1 MATYSKRGP
10 YQWQTK
16 IRRKGYPVQTKTFN
30 TRAEAEA
37 WASTVES
44 EMTRGM
50 FVSRKEAES
59 TTLTEAL
66 DRYEQEISSRK
77 KSHAIEKV
85 YIRTLKKSFLSSRFL
100 AGINGLD
107 ISKYRDARLKEV
119 SPTAV
124 RHELSLL
131 SHLFTIA
138 IKEWGM
144 FGLVNQVMQ
153 IRRPIPNKSRDRRLL
168 PGEEKALIEACE
180 SYGGDLPHIVRLA
193 LETGMRRSEMAGM
206 IWDLVDLKKRTVTLL
221 NTKIGEKRIVPLST
235 EAVRVLSN
243 LPRRLDG
250 NVWGVESVS
259 ITHAFVRVIARAR
272 KVYEKECQ
280 EKGVKP
286 DPAFLV
292 DLTFH
297 DLLHEATS
305 RFFEKGLNPMQVAA
319 ITGHKTLQI
328 LKRYT
333 HLKAEDLAELL
344 K

>member
-1 MATYSKRGP
+1 
-10 YQWQTK
+10 
-16 IRRKGYPVQTKTFN
+16 
-30 TRAEAEA
+30 
-37 WASTVES
+37 
-44 EMTRGM
+44 
-50 FVSRKEAES
+50 
-59 TTLTEAL
+59 
-66 DRYEQEISSRK
+66 
-77 KSHAIEKV
+77 
-85 YIRTLKKSFLSSRFL
+85 
-100 AGINGLD
+100 
-107 ISKYRDARLKEV
+107 
-119 SPTAV
+119 
-124 RHELSLL
+124 
-131 SHLFTIA
+131 
-138 IKEWGM
+138 
-144 FGLVNQVMQ
+144 
-153 IRRPIPNKSRDRRLL
+153 
-168 PGEEKALIEACE
+168 
-180 SYGGDLPHIVRLA
+180 
-193 LETGMRRSEMAGM
+193 MAGM

-272 KVYEKECQ
+272 KAYEKECQ